1 MQVSVARSQGRRQY
15 MEDTYVVD
23 KSTKHVIIAGV
34 FDGHGGDVVAKMVAN
49 EFSAM
54 MKRAVKEFPEVSVA
68 FHSVFSKLDEKAGKT
83 CPSHMGTTASVCC
96 LLGKRIWFA
105 NCGDAL
111 GMVKLKGKDSPI
123 MVTQDHK
130 VENEASRIRAL
141 GGFVTYDDG
150 CARINRQLNVAR
162 SIGDHHLKPFVIPT
176 PFITSLNFDQVE
188 YVLLAT
194 DGLWDVYN
202 KDSLAK
208 EIANLK
214 SISNDIKLG
223 YRETMDIISRSLVE
237 EALKKGST
245 DNITLIY
252 AEPGNS

>member
-1 MQVSVARSQGRRQY
+1 MQVSVARSQGRRPY

-23 KSTKHVIIAGV
+23 KATKDVIAGV
-34 FDGHGGDVVAKMVAN
+34 FDGHGGDLVAKMVADK
-49 EFSAM
+49 FSPM
-54 MKRAVKEFPEVSVA
+54 MKQAVKEFPEVSVA
-68 FHSVFSKLDEKAGKT
+68 FHNVFSELHEIAGKT
-83 CPSHMGTTASVCC
+83 CPSYMGCTALVCC
-96 LLGKRIWFA
+96 LLGKRLWFA

-111 GMVKLKGKDSPI
+111 GIVKIKGQALPI
-123 MVTQDHK
+123 MISQDHK

-141 GGFVTYDDG
+141 GGIVTYDDG

-176 PFITSLNFDQVE
+176 PFITSLNLEQVE
-188 YVLLAT
+188 YILLAT

-202 KDSLAK
+202 RGELAK
-208 EIANLK
+208 EISKLK
-214 SISNDIKLG
+214 NISKEIKLG